1 MLASS
6 VQAIVVCNATAPR
19 VCTSSWC
26 FSLIEAATAMN
37 LGVFTLAVCALA
49 LLTTTTAQLT
59 DCELS
64 DLFNGGT
71 LETEMSTGILNGD
84 TPSPPTITV
93 LRNHTV
99 CLSVGPT
106 IDKFSSISLL
116 IEYTCTGS
124 AFCPSGQAVEQF
136 DFGCNNQGEW
146 IFGQFSNFDAGRE
159 QNPEANFDTTLR
171 MDCGVCFSEPQSPDD
186 PPDPV
191 THCHGRPHTVLLASE
206 CHDLY
211 LLCLL
216 TTECRGCSDIGQM
229 ACYGSVASGCC
240 NVYVNDMCADT
251 CPSYDTYVIDPDT
264 FVCSKF
270 TLHCYTVRIPQNMV
284 ISVACLFSQCLHGTK
299 QNKRQCISH

>member
-6 VQAIVVCNATAPR
+6 VQAVVVCNATAPR
-19 VCTSSWC
+19 VCASSWC
-26 FSLIEAATAMN
+26 FSLIEAATSTAMN
-37 LGVFTLAVCALA
+37 LGVFTLAVYALA

-71 LETEMSTGILNGD
+71 LETQMSTAIPRGD
-84 TPSPPTITV
+84 SPSPPTITV

-116 IEYTCTGS
+116 IEYTCMGNV
-124 AFCPSGQAVEQF
+124 FCPSGQAVEQF
-136 DFGCNNQGEW
+136 DFGCNIQGEW
-146 IFGQFSNFDAGRE
+146 SFRQFSDSDNARADD
-159 QNPEANFDTTLR
+159 PLANFDTSPRT
-171 MDCGVCFSEPQSPDD
+171 DCGACFPVHPNMEEP
-186 PPDPV
+186 PPIDPV

-206 CHDLY
+206 SHDLY

-216 TTECRGCSDIGQM
+216 TTGCRGCSNTGQM
-229 ACYGSVASGCC
+229 ACYGSELGQCC
-240 NVYVNDMCADT
+240 NVYINDMCDNM
-251 CPSYDTYVIDPDT
+251 CPDDGNYTIDPDT

-270 TLHCYTVRIPQNMV
+270 ALHCYTLQE
-284 ISVACLFSQCLHGTK
+284 SHGYTLT
-299 QNKRQCISH
+299 NKYGYLSCMFVLSMPAWH

>member
-6 VQAIVVCNATAPR
+6 VQAVVVCNATAPT
-19 VCTSSWC
+19 VYTLVL
-26 FSLIEAATAMN
+26 FIIIETATAMN
-37 LGVFTLAVCALA
+37 LGVFMLAVCALA
-49 LLTTTTAQLT
+49 FLTTTTAQLN

-71 LETEMSTGILNGD
+71 LETQMSTAITEGD
-84 TPSPPTITV
+84 TPSPTITV

-106 IDKFSSISLL
+106 RDKFSSISLV
-116 IEYTCTGS
+116 IEYTCTGN

-146 IFGQFSNFDAGRE
+146 IFGQFSNFDAGQE

-171 MDCGVCFSEPQSPDD
+171 MDCGVCFSVSQSPDN

-206 CHDLY
+206 CHDLC

-229 ACYGSVASGCC
+229 ACYGSVASACC
-240 NVYVNDMCADT
+240 NVYVSDRCADT
-251 CPSYDTYVIDPDT
+251 QFHNFKEKERCRDG
-264 FVCSKF
+264 
-270 TLHCYTVRIPQNMV
+270 
-284 ISVACLFSQCLHGTK
+284 VACVIFL
-299 QNKRQCISH
+299 